1 MLSER
6 KGKGIWQG
14 LYQFPLIET
23 EKVFQKKSFLYRRF
37 RNNENIVLFNR
48 KEIVHKLSHQHLYT
62 QILDCKKRCIAENK

>member
-23 EKVFQKKSFLYRRF
+23 EKVLSKEEFHRQ
-37 RNNENIVLFNR
+37 NIKN
-48 KEIVHKLSHQHLYT
+48 
-62 QILDCKKRCIAENK
+62 